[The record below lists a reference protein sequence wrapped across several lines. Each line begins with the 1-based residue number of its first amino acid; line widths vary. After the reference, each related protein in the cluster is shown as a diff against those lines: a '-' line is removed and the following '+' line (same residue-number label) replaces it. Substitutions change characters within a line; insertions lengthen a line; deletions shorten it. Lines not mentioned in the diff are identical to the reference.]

1 MSELRAADSPKIPV
15 RVYIAD
21 LACLT
26 EEACFLK
33 GLELVSETR
42 REKIR
47 RLRCRK
53 DQIRSLGAGLLLRR
67 ALTDLGIDP
76 DVVRMIYGEN
86 QKPRMEG
93 VPWLSFNLSHSGMRA
108 MCAIG
113 TPEVGCD
120 VEQLHAM
127 RMEKV
132 AGRFYTK
139 REQAYLS
146 SITDPAER
154 EDAFFRLWTLKESVI
169 KFTGRGMA
177 QGLDTFSIDPCG
189 EHPVMIETDGSI
201 SACRFREYFPGD
213 GYHYSC
219 CAGEDSFEE
228 EARMIDLLNEL

>member
-1 MSELRAADSPKIPV
+1 
-15 RVYIAD
+15 
-21 LACLT
+21 
-26 EEACFLK
+26 
-33 GLELVSETR
+33 
-42 REKIR
+42 
-47 RLRCRK
+47 
-53 DQIRSLGAGLLLRR
+53 
-67 ALTDLGIDP
+67 
-76 DVVRMIYGEN
+76 
-86 QKPRMEG
+86 MEG

-219 CAGEDSFEE
+219 CAGEDSFEGG
-228 EARMIDLLNEL
+228 ARIIDLLNEL